1 MSAIAS
7 FSTFAFWGVWSTIPN
22 PFLGGSG
29 TPHTSVPTCR
39 FWETHARPKVAKL
52 QGERCAGL
60 RRNFKKFRRC
70 VALRCV
76 ALRCVA
82 LRCVALRS
90 FVRARASWFLAVR
103 NQKVK
108 FCHEKIT
115 FKFLWGS
122 LEYHV
127 YSCFWYFTEAVLLQN
142 RHIGAFNVAD
152 YKALGRPF
160 SANQALLKGWNWKST
175 SKLRKSADLRHFW
188 RLRLKT
194 HLWSLDTLLH
204 HSG

>member
-1 MSAIAS
+1 MPSRLFLLLHS
-7 FSTFAFWGVWSTIPN
+7 EVSGVQFQTHFWAEVA
-22 PFLGGSG
+22 
-29 TPHTSVPTCR
+29 PHTPQSQLVDFGRPTR
-39 FWETHARPKVAKL
+39 VLKL
-52 QGERCAGL
+52 QNCRGSVAPDLGEISK
-60 RRNFKKFRRC
+60 NF
-70 VALRCV
+70 V
-76 ALRCVA
+76 VA

-152 YKALGRPF
+152 YIVLSRIRRTYVEIF
-160 SANQALLKGWNWKST
+160 SNDFS
-175 SKLRKSADLRHFW
+175 
-188 RLRLKT
+188 
-194 HLWSLDTLLH
+194 
-204 HSG
+204 